1 MNPFRYKISLRLR
14 HPEMDPDEISAA
26 LEMQP
31 RFKWMA
37 GRPRR
42 TPLGQPLEGTYRNTY
57 WCSWGTTGSGFDLE
71 DTLESQVEELER
83 HKEFLAGF
91 CATGGSVE
99 YFIGWF
105 TDGKNT
111 GATFSWNLQRRL
123 ADLHV
128 HLALDVYGGS
138 DSGTAGPG
146 TAPAP

>member
-14 HPEMDPDEISAA
+14 HPAMDPDEISAA
-26 LEMQP
+26 LKMQP
-31 RFKWMA
+31 HVRWMA

-42 TPLGQPLEGTYRNTY
+42 TPLGQPLEGTYRETC
-57 WCSWGTTGSGFDLE
+57 WSSRCAEGSGFDLE
-71 DTLESQVEELER
+71 DTLESLVQELER

-111 GATFSWNLQRRL
+111 GATFSWGLQRRL

-146 TAPAP
+146 ENGSS